1 LQRKTRLIAAMPA
14 DIRDQVSA
22 TLELETE
29 PLTIELQEN
38 AYTEMILRQRI
49 NEAAKSNL
57 LAYAEKEDLDN
68 KAADYDVARLLITQ
82 ADPDAV
88 PPVEAV
94 WESDDRLR
102 LRTRWRWKAP
112 RSQAAAAPTCSTP
125 CPHRPTSLTP
135 SSTRAHR
142 PLRGD
147 SPAPGEIHVWVLDT
161 RGDGV
166 PDAALLNTVGTALSA
181 ETVRPLNDTVVMRA
195 AQPDAFTIS
204 ALIEF
209 EEGGEALS
217 GGLDGAR
224 TRLNTLLAKAKKLGT
239 GQKPSG
245 LPTSALIAAIKV
257 DGVHDVQLLSP
268 LRTIAADTGQFP
280 LCTGITVDKAP

>member
-135 SSTRAHR
+135 SSTRAHSAR
-142 PLRGD
+142 C
-147 SPAPGEIHVWVLDT
+147 
-161 RGDGV
+161 GV
-166 PDAALLNTVGTALSA
+166 
-181 ETVRPLNDTVVMRA
+181 
-195 AQPDAFTIS
+195 
-204 ALIEF
+204 
-209 EEGGEALS
+209 
-217 GGLDGAR
+217 
-224 TRLNTLLAKAKKLGT
+224 TRLLLERFM
-239 GQKPSG
+239 SG
-245 LPTSALIAAIKV
+245 CSIHAVMACPM
-257 DGVHDVQLLSP
+257 
-268 LRTIAADTGQFP
+268 LR
-280 LCTGITVDKAP
+280 C